1 MMPKIV
7 LLVIYPPPF
16 SFSMAT
22 ETTPWSKVIP
32 RENWFVCLLFPDFK
46 KYISIF
52 QSCRNCTK
60 YSQTIVFL
68 LIGGLCTIKSYF
80 PLGKKCCFRDWKVF
94 WDTFS
99 ADDWK
104 KSIINSCDIF
114 VPLPTTI
121 EPLDLTIWV
130 EKKEGLLESFFVK
143 IHPIFKASQQ
153 TKSLTRAFEFYYQ
166 NILDFRVLDFVLPH
180 NVICLL
186 EVFSKVLILLIFLRK
201 MSSGMNS
208 SLAWDSLERTLQSCW
223 CLKIY
228 RHERHF
234 KNVETFFH
242 LCIIDE

>member
-1 MMPKIV
+1 MSQNQRIRVTFTAPQRETIGPLINDAKNCLVGYLSSSFLIYYGNRDHAMVQSHPKGKLI
-7 LLVIYPPPF
+7 
-16 SFSMAT
+16 
-22 ETTPWSKVIP
+22 
-32 RENWFVCLLFPDFK
+32 CLSAFPELHDFK

-99 ADDWK
+99 ADGWK

-130 EKKEGLLESFFVK
+130 EKKEGLLVSFFVK
-143 IHPIFKASQQ
+143 IHPIFNASQQ

-166 NILDFRVLDFVLPH
+166 NILDFRPLLH

-186 EVFSKVLILLIFLRK
+186 FSEESILFNFR
-201 MSSGMNS
+201 
-208 SLAWDSLERTLQSCW
+208 
-223 CLKIY
+223 
-228 RHERHF
+228 
-234 KNVETFFH
+234 
-242 LCIIDE
+242 